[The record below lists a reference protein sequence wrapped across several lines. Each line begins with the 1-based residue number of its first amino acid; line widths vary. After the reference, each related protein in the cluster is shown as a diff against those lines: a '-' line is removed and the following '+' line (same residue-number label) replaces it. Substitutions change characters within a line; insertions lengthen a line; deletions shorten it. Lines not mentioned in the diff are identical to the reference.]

1 MNTINFKKNKES
13 IRFFIIIFFFV
24 GGYAFFFSSMYWMPA
39 SVDASYLTKV
49 GIENTWNNRHI
60 TITRWDYSEEQG
72 VMEVE
77 LSVENK
83 SYDGKNTYDFSA
95 VDLRGRKLTIDTQVT
110 DTDWIVLQIKDIP
123 NKWSDISLR
132 MEVAGEDKERLK
144 LYTNINDVNKV
155 KRIKSLNR
163 IGYLQKRFES
173 EICNYKK
180 GVEHKQG
187 EIKIL
192 NQEITEV
199 KKEIERLT
207 EAKLYQTEKQ
217 KQESDTLIADA
228 QSTIFAKE
236 KNINTLHGE
245 IEEINRRI
253 EMKEKQKKDLMN

>member
-110 DTDWIVLQIKDIP
+110 DTDWIVL
-123 NKWSDISLR
+123 
-132 MEVAGEDKERLK
+132 
-144 LYTNINDVNKV
+144 
-155 KRIKSLNR
+155 
-163 IGYLQKRFES
+163 
-173 EICNYKK
+173 
-180 GVEHKQG
+180 H
-187 EIKIL
+187 
-192 NQEITEV
+192 
-199 KKEIERLT
+199 
-207 EAKLYQTEKQ
+207 
-217 KQESDTLIADA
+217 
-228 QSTIFAKE
+228 
-236 KNINTLHGE
+236 
-245 IEEINRRI
+245 
-253 EMKEKQKKDLMN
+253 

>member
-1 MNTINFKKNKES
+1 M
-13 IRFFIIIFFFV
+13 
-24 GGYAFFFSSMYWMPA
+24 
-39 SVDASYLTKV
+39 
-49 GIENTWNNRHI
+49 
-60 TITRWDYSEEQG
+60 
-72 VMEVE
+72 
-77 LSVENK
+77 
-83 SYDGKNTYDFSA
+83 
-95 VDLRGRKLTIDTQVT
+95 RGRKLTIDTQVT

-236 KNINTLHGE
+236 KNINTLNGE

>member
-163 IGYLQKRFES
+163 IGYLQKRFCFS
-173 EICNYKK
+173 QSFNLFFYFCNF
-180 GVEHKQG
+180 
-187 EIKIL
+187 
-192 NQEITEV
+192 
-199 KKEIERLT
+199 
-207 EAKLYQTEKQ
+207 
-217 KQESDTLIADA
+217 LI
-228 QSTIFAKE
+228 
-236 KNINTLHGE
+236 
-245 IEEINRRI
+245 
-253 EMKEKQKKDLMN
+253 

>member
-24 GGYAFFFSSMYWMPA
+24 GGYMFFFSSMYWMPA

-49 GIENTWNNRHI
+49 GIENTWNERYI
-60 TITRWDYSEEQG
+60 TINRWDYSEEQG

-95 VDLRGRKLTIDTQVT
+95 VDLRGRKLTIKKMVDDV
-110 DTDWIVLQIKDIP
+110 DWIVIQIKDIP
-123 NKWSDISLR
+123 DKWSDISLR
-132 MEVAGEDKERLK
+132 MEIAGEDGERLK

-155 KRIKSLNR
+155 KSIKSLDR

-173 EICNYKK
+173 EISNYKDEVNK
-180 GVEHKQG
+180 KQN
-187 EIKIL
+187 EIEEL
-192 NQEITEV
+192 NKEMSEIH
-199 KKEIERLT
+199 KEIERIT

-217 KQESDTLIADA
+217 KRDSDSLIADA
-228 QSTIFAKE
+228 NSSISIKE
-236 KNINTLHGE
+236 KQINTLNGD
-245 IEEINRRI
+245 IEEIKQRI
-253 EMKEKQKKDLMN
+253 EMKEKQKEDVK

>member
-199 KKEIERLT
+199 KKRL
-207 EAKLYQTEKQ
+207 
-217 KQESDTLIADA
+217 
-228 QSTIFAKE
+228 
-236 KNINTLHGE
+236 
-245 IEEINRRI
+245 
-253 EMKEKQKKDLMN
+253 KD